1 MTNKKKALRILKR
14 LGGGGRK
21 PTAKAARAAYAELLA
36 GKAETNDVPAPRG
49 GEVLCAFAALLASD
63 LGVPSIA
70 EVADFTGT
78 SESTVSAHVRSLHK
92 HGFLERIREA
102 PFIARNFQLT
112 PKSRAWLST
121 LNPDSE

>member
-49 GEVLCAFAALLASD
+49 GEVLYAFACLNACSP
-63 LGVPSIA
+63 VPPSVA
-70 EVADFTGT
+70 ELSGFTST